1 MKKKKKIVIFLCA
14 VVGVVLLAYV
24 GVAAYF
30 TQSFLPNTSI
40 NGVLVEGMSSQ
51 EAEISL
57 EAQAKRYILEIQ
69 TLDGSSE
76 EIKGNEIDIK
86 PIFNGTIETSL
97 KKQNLFLWVK
107 SLWSNTEI
115 TLPSM
120 VKIDEQLVK
129 RVILNLKCMNTGSWI
144 APQNAEIVYENG
156 YQIKN
161 DVQGN
166 TLDTAKTEEVII
178 KAMKELESKVSL
190 EAKDCYLKP
199 TIKADHQEM
208 LAAFEQVKK
217 IASTNIIL
225 NAGEKR
231 ETVDEKII
239 HEMLTISSNFQI
251 TLDDDAL
258 KEYIKTLAKTYNTL
272 GKQRP
277 FLTSYGTTITLTR
290 GTYGWLLDE
299 KKEFEQLKA
308 EIMEGKSVTREPNFS
323 KKAASH
329 GVNDYGDSY
338 VEVNLTAQH
347 VFVYIKG
354 QKVME
359 TDIVSGDLAKGNV
372 TPVGIY
378 GIRLKKS
385 PSILVGADYRTPV
398 KYWMPFHE
406 GYGLHDANWRSKFGK
421 VIYKTDGSH
430 GCVNMP
436 PSKARELY
444 GMSYVGMPVILYQLS
459 GTEYVAPLVP
469 VVPTPPVTPPVTPV
483 IPVIPIDP
491 VVPTDPPIGG

>member
-1 MKKKKKIVIFLCA
+1 MKKKTKIVIFLCA

-40 NGVLVEGMSSQ
+40 NGVLVEGMSDQ
-51 EAEISL
+51 EAEQSL
-57 EAQAKRYILEIQ
+57 DAQAKRYTLKIQ
-69 TLDGSSE
+69 TLDGGTE
-76 EIKGNEIDIK
+76 EINGNEVDIQ
-86 PIFNGTIETSL
+86 PIFNGKIKTSL
-97 KKQNLFLWVK
+97 KEQNLFLWLK
-107 SLWSNTEI
+107 SLWSNTKI

-120 VKIDEQLVK
+120 VKVDEQLLK
-129 RVILNLKCMNTGSWI
+129 IVILNLKCMNTGNWI
-144 APQNAEIVYENG
+144 APKDAEIIYENG
-156 YQIKN
+156 YRIKN
-161 DVQGN
+161 DIQGN
-166 TLDTAKTEEVII
+166 TLDTAKTEEVITT
-178 KAMKELESKVSL
+178 AMMELESKVSL

-199 TIKADHQEM
+199 AIKADHKEM
-208 LAAFEQVKK
+208 LAAFEQIKK
-217 IASTNIIL
+217 IASAKIIL

-231 ETVDEKII
+231 ETVDESVI
-239 HEMLTISSNFQI
+239 HELLTISSDFQI
-251 TLDDDAL
+251 ILDDDAL
-258 KEYIKTLAKTYNTL
+258 KEKVKSLAKTYNTL

-277 FLTSYGTTITLTR
+277 FLTSYGTTLTLTR
-290 GTYGWLLDE
+290 GTYGWSLDE

-308 EIMEGKSVTREPNFS
+308 EIMEGKSLTREPNFS
-323 KKAASH
+323 KKAASQ
-329 GVNDYGDSY
+329 GANDYGDTY

-347 VFVYIKG
+347 LFVYVNG

-359 TDIVSGDLAKGNV
+359 TDIVSGDLTKGNV

-378 GIRLKKS
+378 GVRFKKS

-406 GYGLHDANWRSKFGK
+406 GYGLHDANWRSEFGK

-436 PSKARELY
+436 PAKARELY
-444 GMSYVGMPVILYQLS
+444 GMSYAGMPVILYQLN
-459 GTEYVAPLVP
+459 GTEYVAPVE
-469 VVPTPPVTPPVTPV
+469 PTPPAVVPPTTPV

-491 VVPTDPPIGG
+491 VVPTVPPIGG